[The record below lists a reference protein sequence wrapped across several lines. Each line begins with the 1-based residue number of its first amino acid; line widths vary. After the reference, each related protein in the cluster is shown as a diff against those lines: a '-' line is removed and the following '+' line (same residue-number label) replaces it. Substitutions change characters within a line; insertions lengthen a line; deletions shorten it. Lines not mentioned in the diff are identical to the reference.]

1 MIDNIQDKVDFFKPL
16 EQDQNHAETL
26 AVSLHHTDAVLT
38 QYELNSGTQ
47 NLNEITDALE
57 ENCDHLEDL
66 KTRIEN
72 HGTAHDEKS
81 QRILKLKTRLIYLT
95 NLYANLLTRLHALR
109 SVCDHSIQVI
119 YFRKKNTFFFIFI
132 KQ

>member
-1 MIDNIQDKVDFFKPL
+1 MIDNVQDEIDFHRPL

-57 ENCDHLEDL
+57 GNCDHLEDL
-66 KTRIEN
+66 KTRIEYY
-72 HGTAHDEKS
+72 GTTHEC
-81 QRILKLKTRLIYLT
+81 QRILQLRTRLIYLT

-119 YFRKKNTFFFIFI
+119 DFRRNICV
-132 KQ
+132 

>member
-1 MIDNIQDKVDFFKPL
+1 MIDNVQDKVDSYKPL

-72 HGTAHDEKS
+72 YRTTHDEKS
-81 QRILKLKTRLIYLT
+81 QRILKLRTRLIYLT

-119 YFRKKNTFFFIFI
+119 YFREEKKCI
-132 KQ
+132 

>member
-1 MIDNIQDKVDFFKPL
+1 MIDSIQDKVDFFKPL

-66 KTRIEN
+66 KTRIEYY
-72 HGTAHDEKS
+72 GTHEC
-81 QRILKLKTRLIYLT
+81 QRILQLRTRLIYLT
-95 NLYANLLTRLHALR
+95 NLYANLLTRLQALR
-109 SVCDHSIQVI
+109 SVCDHSIQVTI
-119 YFRKKNTFFFIFI
+119 NLFTIS
-132 KQ
+132 

>member
-57 ENCDHLEDL
+57 ENCDNLEDL

-72 HGTAHDEKS
+72 HGATHDEKS

-119 YFRKKNTFFFIFI
+119 DFRRNICV
-132 KQ
+132 